1 MGKKD
6 GFLLYP
12 RVNVGSGAPLER
24 IKGFGEFKRPL
35 TDAQRREQAARCMNC
50 GVPFCQ
56 SGVKLGGMYTGCPL
70 HNLIPE
76 WNDMLS
82 RENPEHALSRLLKVN
97 CFPEFTGRICPA
109 FCQRACVLGE
119 QGEPVQ
125 IKANELFIIEFAFEK
140 GFMLPQPPQAR
151 SGKTAAII
159 GGGPAGMAAA
169 WHLNR
174 RGHLVTVYD
183 QGTEPGGQLLQIPN
197 NQLPPEIVRR
207 RVRLME
213 EEGVVFKCG
222 VTANREELAAQYDTV
237 VSCTGPR
244 SKKESLVVLAI
255 AEGKEKAAQADIE
268 LMGFT
273 SIEI

>member
-1 MGKKD
+1 MED
-6 GFLLYP
+6 RQNHSLYDP
-12 RVNVGSGAPLER
+12 RFEHDACGIGAVVDL
-24 IKGFGEFKRPL
+24 KGGPSHQ
-35 TDAQRREQAARCMNC
+35 TVSD
-50 GVPFCQ
+50 
-56 SGVKLGGMYTGCPL
+56 
-70 HNLIPE
+70 
-76 WNDMLS
+76 
-82 RENPEHALSRLLKVN
+82 ALSIVEKLRHRA
-97 CFPEFTGRICPA
+97 GRDA
-109 FCQRACVLGE
+109 AGE
-119 QGEPVQ
+119 
-125 IKANELFIIEFAFEK
+125 
-140 GFMLPQPPQAR
+140 
-151 SGKTAAII
+151 TTAII

-183 QGTEPGGQLLQIPN
+183 KGSEPGGQLLQIPN

-222 VTANREELAAQYDTV
+222 VTANAEELSAQYDTV
-237 VSCTGPR
+237 VCCTGPK

-255 AEGKEKAAQADIE
+255 AQGKAKAAQADMD

>member
-1 MGKKD
+1 MPYIARC
-6 GFLLYP
+6 F
-12 RVNVGSGAPLER
+12 V
-24 IKGFGEFKRPL
+24 KRPEGVAPGL
-35 TDAQRREQAARCMNC
+35 NFDRRLYIVRRE
-50 GVPFCQ
+50 FEQ
-56 SGVKLGGMYTGCPL
+56 SVTDTY
-70 HNLIPE
+70 IAS
-76 WNDMLS
+76 LS
-82 RENPEHALSRLLKVN
+82 
-97 CFPEFTGRICPA
+97 CRICPA
-109 FCQRACVLGE
+109 FCQRACVLGG

-140 GFMLPQPPQAR
+140 GFMLPQPPQSR

-222 VTANREELAAQYDTV
+222 VTANAEELSAQYDTV
-237 VSCTGPR
+237 VCCTGPK

-255 AEGKEKAAQADIE
+255 AQGKAKAAQADMD

>member
-1 MGKKD
+1 MIDSIKE
-6 GFLLYP
+6 
-12 RVNVGSGAPLER
+12 RQEESG
-24 IKGFGEFKRPL
+24 
-35 TDAQRREQAARCMNC
+35 RCMNC

-56 SGVKLGGMYTGCPL
+56 SGIVFHGKRLGCPL

-76 WNDMLS
+76 WNDMLR

-125 IKANELFIIEFAFEK
+125 IKKNELFIIEFAFEK
-140 GFMLPQPPQAR
+140 GFMLPQPPQSR

-174 RGHLVTVYD
+174 RGHLVTVFD
-183 QGTEPGGQLLQIPN
+183 KGAEPGGQLLQIPN

-213 EEGVVFKCG
+213 EEGVVFNCG
-222 VTANREELAAQYDTV
+222 VTANPEELAKQYDTV
-237 VSCTGPR
+237 VCCTGPR

-255 AEGKEKAAQADIE
+255 AEGKAKAAQADIE

>member
-1 MGKKD
+1 MIDSIKE
-6 GFLLYP
+6 
-12 RVNVGSGAPLER
+12 RQEESG
-24 IKGFGEFKRPL
+24 
-35 TDAQRREQAARCMNC
+35 RCMNC

-56 SGVKLGGMYTGCPL
+56 SGIVFHGKRLGCPL

-76 WNDMLS
+76 WNDMLR

-119 QGEPVQ
+119 QGQPVQ

-140 GFMLPQPPQAR
+140 GFMLPQPPQSR

-174 RGHLVTVYD
+174 RGHLVTDRCTTRARSPADSFYRSP
-183 QGTEPGGQLLQIPN
+183 TTSFP
-197 NQLPPEIVRR
+197 RR
-207 RVRLME
+207 S
-213 EEGVVFKCG
+213 C
-222 VTANREELAAQYDTV
+222 AAV
-237 VSCTGPR
+237 C
-244 SKKESLVVLAI
+244 A
-255 AEGKEKAAQADIE
+255 
-268 LMGFT
+268 
-273 SIEI
+273 

>member
-1 MGKKD
+1 MAD
-6 GFLLYP
+6 
-12 RVNVGSGAPLER
+12 S
-24 IKGFGEFKRPL
+24 IK
-35 TDAQRREQAARCMNC
+35 QRQEESSRCLGC

-56 SGVKLGGMYTGCPL
+56 SGIVFHSKRLGCPL

-76 WNDMLS
+76 WNDMLR

-119 QGEPVQ
+119 HDRPVE

-140 GFMLPQPPQAR
+140 GLMLPQPPQSR
-151 SGKTAAII
+151 SGKTAAVI

-183 QGTEPGGQLLQIPN
+183 KGAEPGGQLLKIPN
-197 NQLPPEIVRR
+197 HQLPPEIVRR
-207 RVRLME
+207 RVGLME
-213 EEGVVFKCG
+213 EEGVLFKTG
-222 VTANREELAAQYDTV
+222 VSAVEEDLAAEYDTV
-237 VSCTGPR
+237 VSCTGPK

-255 AEGKEKAAQADIE
+255 AEGKQKAAIADTE

-273 SIEI
+273 NIEI